1 MKKNILIAL
10 FLLLLFSTYKS
21 QNSSSINSKLKVK
34 EIFIENNNILTKEK
48 IKKEFSFLYDQNIL
62 ILRSKN
68 IEKKIDKNSFIESFE
83 IKRIFPNKL
92 KIKIV
97 EKKPIFILQNKNVK
111 YYYTD
116 KDKVIKYIY
125 LKNFENLPIVFSDRP
140 NFTNFY
146 TNLKIINFPV
156 NTISK
161 FYFFES
167 KRWDL
172 ITWTNKT
179 IKLPIKNYQKSLKNF
194 QNLKDKDIFEK
205 YKIFDYRI
213 DDQLI
218 LK

>member
-125 LKNFENLPIVFSDRP
+125 LKNFENLPIVFSDRL

-156 NTISK
+156 STISK